1 MDNTE
6 MITIIINALREAKG
20 EGPMTPEEEFN
31 EADDKFLRGWFK
43 RLKEKIVV
51 DLGFIKMLG
60 EGNTEVKK
68 DFIKNYKLYLNEK
81 IALLDDL
88 LTRLE

>member
-1 MDNTE
+1 MNNAE
-6 MITIIINALREAKG
+6 EILVLINALRKIKG
-20 EGPMTPEEEFN
+20 EEPISPEEEFN
-31 EADDKFLRGWFK
+31 EADDEFLRGWFRK
-43 RLKEKIVV
+43 MKENIAE
-51 DLGFIKMLG
+51 DLGFIKILG

-68 DFIKNYKLYLNEK
+68 DFIKNYTLYLNEK